1 MTQLEYQ
8 ALRNTI
14 EYHMDRYYNQD
25 APEISDYE
33 YDQLM
38 LKLKAAEAEHPEWV
52 DPDSPSQ
59 KVGGTVKREAGVK
72 VTHTV
77 PMLSIEDVFEFGSVR
92 GFVEKVHGVHPEAT
106 FSVEVKVDGLSMSIT
121 YRREGDGPL
130 RLVLAE
136 TRGDGFI
143 GEDVTANA
151 MVIPD
156 IPHTLDLPIDSL
168 TLRGEVYMSH
178 EDFEKYNEV
187 QEELGKKA
195 AANPRNLAAGTLR
208 QLDTSVTKERGLRMF
223 VFNVQDGPEELM
235 QSHTLALDVLSSAGV
250 PVVFHKHCNTAEEV
264 VSAIEAIG
272 DMRGEL
278 GYDLDGAVVKID
290 ETILRNE
297 FPAGSK
303 YSSGHIAYKYPPEQR
318 PVVMEDITPTVGR
331 TGKIA
336 FIGRVLD
343 AETGKPARLCGTNV
357 SNVTLHNQDYMREKR
372 VGIGGIYSIL
382 KSGDIIP
389 KLVECLQEPETLY
402 EAPEVCPVCGEPL
415 VREEDTADIRC
426 VNPACPAQLTRT
438 ISYFTSRNCMDIMGL
453 GEKQVDTLVSAGYLK
468 SYADIYLL
476 KDHRDELVAAGLVGR
491 EKNTDKLLGA
501 IETSKKNEPWRL
513 LAGLGIRNVGNT
525 TARALLRQFGSLE
538 TLAAADMETLTAVP
552 DIGETTAACIR
563 DFFDSHSGQD
573 LLNRFREY
581 GLTMEQENTQQSN
594 VLEGKTVVVT
604 GTLTTL
610 TRNEIKELIENNG
623 GKATGS
629 VSKKTSYLV
638 AGEAAGSKLT
648 KAQDLGIP
656 VLSEEEFL
664 KMLNS

>member
-25 APEISDYE
+25 APEIPDYE
-33 YDQLM
+33 YDRLM
-38 LKLKAAEAEHPEWV
+38 QELKAAEAEHPEWV

-77 PMLSIEDVFEFGSVR
+77 PMLSIEDVFEPEAVR
-92 GFVEKVHGVHPEAT
+92 AFVEKVRTVHPQAK

-121 YRREGDGPL
+121 YRREGEGPM

-151 MVIPD
+151 KVIPD
-156 IPHTLDLPIDSL
+156 IPHTLDLPYDLL

-178 EDFEKYNEV
+178 EDFEKYNEL
-187 QEELGKKA
+187 QEELGKKT

-208 QLDTSVTKERGLRMF
+208 QLDTSVTRERGLRMF
-223 VFNVQDGPEELM
+223 VFNVQEGPEELT
-235 QSHTLALDVLSSAGV
+235 QSHCAGMDTLAAAGV
-250 PVVFHKHCNTAEEV
+250 PVVFHRLCETADEVLATIEE
-264 VSAIEAIG
+264 IG
-272 DMRGEL
+272 EMRGDL

-290 ETILRNE
+290 EVALRNE

-303 YSSGHIAYKYPPEQR
+303 YSAGHIAYKYPPEER

-336 FIGRVLD
+336 FIGRVVD

-357 SNVTLHNQDYMREKR
+357 SNVTLHNQDYIREKK

-389 KLVECLQEPETLY
+389 KLVSCVKEPEAIY
-402 EAPEVCPVCGEPL
+402 EAPDHCPVCGEPL
-415 VREEDTADIRC
+415 VKEEDTADIRC
-426 VNPACPAQLTRT
+426 VNPGCPAQLTRT
-438 ISYFTSRNCMDIMGL
+438 ISYFASRGCMDIMGL
-453 GEKQVDTLVSAGYLK
+453 GETLVDTLVKEGYLK

-476 KDHRDELVAAGLVGR
+476 KDHREELIAEGVVGR
-491 EKNTDKLLGA
+491 EKNTDKLLSN
-501 IETSKKNEPWRL
+501 IEASKQNEPWRL
-513 LAGLGIRNVGNT
+513 LAGFGIRNVGNT
-525 TARALLRQFGSLE
+525 TARNLMRTFHSLE
-538 TLAAADMETLTAVP
+538 ALAAADLETLTAVP
-552 DIGETTAACIR
+552 DIGQTTAEDLR
-563 DFFDSHSGQD
+563 EYFDSDFGKEMLS
-573 LLNRFREY
+573 RFAEY
-581 GLTMEQENTQQSN
+581 GLTMEQEDTQQSN
-594 VLEGKTVVVT
+594 VLEGKTIVVT
-604 GTLTTL
+604 GTLTAL

-629 VSKKTSYLV
+629 VSKKTSFLV

-648 KAQDLGIP
+648 KAQDLGVP
-656 VLSEEEFL
+656 VLTEEEFL
-664 KMLNS
+664 AMLEQ

>member
-25 APEISDYE
+25 APEIPDYE
-33 YDQLM
+33 YDRLM
-38 LKLKAAEAEHPEWV
+38 QELKAAEAEHPEWV

-77 PMLSIEDVFEFGSVR
+77 PMLSIEDVFEPEAVR
-92 GFVEKVHGVHPEAT
+92 AFVEKVRTVHPQAK

-121 YRREGDGPL
+121 YRREGEGPM

-151 MVIPD
+151 KVIPD
-156 IPHTLDLPIDSL
+156 IPHTLDLPYDLL

-178 EDFEKYNEV
+178 EDFEKYNEL
-187 QEELGKKA
+187 QEELGKKT

-208 QLDTSVTKERGLRMF
+208 QLDTSVTRERGLRMF
-223 VFNVQDGPEELM
+223 VFNVQEGPEELT
-235 QSHTLALDVLSSAGV
+235 QSHCAGMDTLAAAGV
-250 PVVFHKHCNTAEEV
+250 PVVFHRLCETADEVLATIEE
-264 VSAIEAIG
+264 IG
-272 DMRGEL
+272 EMRGDL

-290 ETILRNE
+290 EVALRNE

-303 YSSGHIAYKYPPEQR
+303 YSAGHIAYKYPPEER

-336 FIGRVLD
+336 FIGRVVD

-357 SNVTLHNQDYMREKR
+357 SNVTLHNQDYIREKK

-389 KLVECLQEPETLY
+389 KLVSCVKEPEAIY
-402 EAPEVCPVCGEPL
+402 EAPDHCPVCGEPL
-415 VREEDTADIRC
+415 VKEEDTADIRC
-426 VNPACPAQLTRT
+426 VNPGCPAQLTRT
-438 ISYFTSRNCMDIMGL
+438 ISYFASRGCMDIMGL
-453 GEKQVDTLVSAGYLK
+453 GETLVDTLVKEGYLK

-476 KDHRDELVAAGLVGR
+476 KDHREELIAEGVVGR
-491 EKNTDKLLGA
+491 EKNTDKLLSN
-501 IETSKKNEPWRL
+501 IEASKQNEPWRL
-513 LAGLGIRNVGNT
+513 LAGFGIRNVGNT
-525 TARALLRQFGSLE
+525 TARNLMRTFHSLE
-538 TLAAADMETLTAVP
+538 ALAAADLETLTAVP
-552 DIGETTAACIR
+552 DIGQTTAEDLR
-563 DFFDSHSGQD
+563 EYFDSDFGKEMLS
-573 LLNRFREY
+573 RFAEY
-581 GLTMEQENTQQSN
+581 GLTMEQEDTQQSN
-594 VLEGKTVVVT
+594 VLEGKTIVVT

-629 VSKKTSYLV
+629 VSKKTSFLV

-648 KAQDLGIP
+648 KAQDLGVP
-656 VLSEEEFL
+656 VLTEEEFL
-664 KMLNS
+664 AMLEQ